1 MFPGFSTVGR
11 QAWEVVGQEQ
21 LFIAGDVI
29 SLHLLRAWNIHRG
42 RDWRDSDIY
51 SSGKQ
56 FTLTGIFVELLS
68 AGLTDLLE
76 IQA

>member
-1 MFPGFSTVGR
+1 VGQ

-42 RDWRDSDIY
+42 RD
-51 SSGKQ
+51 
-56 FTLTGIFVELLS
+56 
-68 AGLTDLLE
+68 
-76 IQA
+76 